1 MIQNGVFQDDVKWVL
16 KMPAKWGVVSLEKK
30 SSDVVLRI
38 EHGDSLAEFDD
49 HCDVVR
55 DIG

>member
-1 MIQNGVFQDDVKWVL
+1 MGFEDEDANRVL

-30 SSDVVLRI
+30 QNDDVVLRI
-38 EHGDSLAEFDD
+38 EHGDRLGEFDD

>member
-1 MIQNGVFQDDVKWVL
+1 M
-16 KMPAKWGVVSLEKK
+16 SLEKK

-38 EHGDSLAEFDD
+38 EHGDSLGEFDD